1 MRVIPC
7 SLVVPLAVLASPL
20 HAQSATIYS
29 SPELNS
35 FSYGIL
41 CYYDNDNPNVPLTRA
56 QIDEINATTAFFDD
70 VRTDGST
77 KIPSAAG
84 VTFGVLSN
92 YPEGVTYDVTST
104 ITHINR
110 DGVAIEDTVPLVFD
124 DVLEID
130 GWTFQSHGPENLGT
144 YRFQTFRDGEI
155 IYDLSFEVVA
165 PEEFAGD
172 LPPCVTL
179 P

>member
-1 MRVIPC
+1 MRLLPFA
-7 SLVVPLAVLASPL
+7 LLALATPL
-20 HAQSATIYS
+20 HAQSAAIYA
-29 SPELNS
+29 SPELES
-35 FSYGIL
+35 FHYGIM

-77 KIPSAAG
+77 KIPVGAG

-92 YPEGVTYDVTST
+92 YPAGVSHNVTST
-104 ITHINR
+104 ITHIAR
-110 DGVAIEDTVPLVFD
+110 DGTVTEDTVSLIFD
-124 DVLEID
+124 EVLEID
-130 GWTFQSHGPENLGT
+130 GWTFDSPTPGNLGI
-144 YRFQTFRDGEI
+144 YRFQTFRDGQV
-155 IYDLSFEVVA
+155 IYDLSFDVVSA
-165 PEEFAGD
+165 EEFAGT

>member
-1 MRVIPC
+1 MRFLPFA
-7 SLVVPLAVLASPL
+7 LLALATPL
-20 HAQSATIYS
+20 HAQSASIYS

-35 FSYGIL
+35 FTYGIL

-56 QIDEINATTAFFDD
+56 QIDEVNATTAFFDD

-77 KIPSAAG
+77 KIPAAAG

-92 YPEGVTYDVTST
+92 YPAGLSYDVTST

-110 DGVAIEDTVPLVFD
+110 DGVATEDTVPLVFD

-130 GWTFQSHGPENLGT
+130 GWTFDSSAPGNLGT
-144 YRFQTFRDGEI
+144 YRFQTFRDGQV
-155 IYDLSFEVVA
+155 IYDLSFEVVS
-165 PEEFAGD
+165 PTEFAGP